1 MRHDQATAAREG
13 QRPQATRACVHVIS
27 DSLGTTACEV
37 AQAAAGQFCEGAV
50 EVVRLPK
57 VSEVAQVERHLA
69 PRIAAGE
76 RMVVLF
82 TIASPVLRAQVQA
95 LLAHWGVPSVDL
107 LGPALDAIAS
117 VTGEA
122 PHGIPGTIHRTDE
135 RYFRRIEAM
144 EYFVE
149 HDDGRGADDLSG
161 AEIVL
166 IGVSRTGKTP
176 LSMYLAYQGYRVA
189 NIPLDHGM
197 EPPASLFEVDPARV
211 FGLISTTDVIASIR
225 DQRLGD
231 ELSRAHA
238 GSYADPACIDRE
250 MGEARALMRRL
261 GCFTVRTDGKAIEE
275 SAAEITAR
283 LEEVARARAALQNT
297 LNS

>member
-1 MRHDQATAAREG
+1 MRHDQATAARED

-57 VSEVAQVERHLA
+57 VSDVAQVERHLE
-69 PRIAAGE
+69 PRMAAGE
-76 RMVVLF
+76 RMAVLF
-82 TIASPVLRAQVQA
+82 TIASPELRARVRD
-95 LLAHWGVPSVDL
+95 LLARKGVPAVDL
-107 LGPALDAIAS
+107 LGPTLDAIAAI
-117 VTGEA
+117 TGEA

-189 NIPLDHGM
+189 NIPLAHGM
-197 EPPASLFEVDPARV
+197 EPPASLADVDPARV
-211 FGLISTTDVIASIR
+211 FGLISTTDVIAAIR

-238 GSYADPACIDRE
+238 GSYADPSCIDRE

-283 LEEVARARAALQNT
+283 LEEVARARAALQNA
-297 LNS
+297 LDS

>member
-1 MRHDQATAAREG
+1 MFGDVGLRSADGAAADAAAR
-13 QRPQATRACVHVIS
+13 RVCVHVIS

-37 AQAAAGQFCEGAV
+37 AQAALAQFSEGAA
-50 EVVRLPK
+50 EMVRLPK
-57 VSEVAQVERHLA
+57 VDDVCQVERHLL

-76 RMVVLF
+76 RMAVLF
-82 TIASPVLRAQVQA
+82 TIASPGLRADVA
-95 LLAHWGVPSVDL
+95 GLLARLGVPAIDL
-107 LGPALDAIAS
+107 LGPTLDAIAGL
-117 VTGEA
+117 TGCA

-149 HDDGRGADDLSG
+149 HDDGRGADDLSE

-189 NIPLDHGM
+189 NIPLALGM
-197 EPPASLFEVDPARV
+197 EPPAALASVDPARV
-211 FGLISTTDVIASIR
+211 FGLISTTSVIAAIR
-225 DQRLGD
+225 DQRLAD
-231 ELSRAHA
+231 DMSRAHA

-250 MGEARALMRRL
+250 MDEACSLMRRI
-261 GCFTVRTDGKAIEE
+261 GCFVVRTDGKAIEE
-275 SAAEITAR
+275 SASEITAR
-283 LEEVARARAALQNT
+283 LEEVARARAARANR
-297 LNS
+297 